1 MWNQNQRGSKVAGL
15 RSRTR
20 IFQLFFALIPPSA
33 RVVVTQGRSQG
44 PKGPPQSAAAAEI
57 KWESAVKATQ
67 QCGYWRCSFN
77 VTLTQI
83 FSHCRDE
90 RTLRCVDNESRILAG
105 DPDFFLHWF
114 CHLTSLTWLWELWF
128 TMNLRKRLCSALL
141 QESLGVKSAILQKSL
156 DQLCKKQNSFMETT
170 WMSLD
175 R

>member
-1 MWNQNQRGSKVAGL
+1 MMAHLRLVKQHNMPCHVHTIQFFLSFTICILSKEIKSFDVEPKSKRVKRAGL
-15 RSRTR
+15 RCRTR

-57 KWESAVKATQ
+57 KWESAEKATQ
-67 QCGYWRCSFN
+67 QCGNWRCSFN

-105 DPDFFLHWF
+105 DPDFFLLWF
-114 CHLTSLTWLWELWF
+114 CHLTSL
-128 TMNLRKRLCSALL
+128 M
-141 QESLGVKSAILQKSL
+141 
-156 DQLCKKQNSFMETT
+156 
-170 WMSLD
+170 
-175 R
+175 